1 MTKKQ
6 LKEALISKFLEVASE
21 NNYKKQIKKKSKINW
36 KFFFCKEKSN
46 NKEKKNMMNKS

>member
-21 NNYKKQIKKKSKINW
+21 NNYKKQIKKKKKSKINW
-36 KFFFCKEKSN
+36 KFLFFKEKSN
-46 NKEKKNMMNKS
+46 K